1 MLIRSQTN
9 PPPAAPVSPQF
20 ASPFRRLPLLDAAW
34 WPGVFAELPATPGLP
49 RAADYVSA
57 APPHAAR
64 LNSCRPGHGTAPMPG
79 GAVAGRPGRRRRSRG
94 GRSGRVADSGPR
106 QDTAVFLNACRSA
119 APTARRR
126 GSVGRS
132 VRVGAACRLSSGR
145 HWPRSRTARLPTSC
159 RHCCSAGYAV

>member
-1 MLIRSQTN
+1 M
-9 PPPAAPVSPQF
+9 
-20 ASPFRRLPLLDAAW
+20 
-34 WPGVFAELPATPGLP
+34 FAELPATPGLP

-57 APPHAAR
+57 APPHADR

-119 APTARRR
+119 DGPAPRLCRPERACRRCVSAVFGQALAQVTDSQTADFVPPLLLRGLRCLNTNPVQIRYRMRPESMAVFVEIIDRSGTERRR
-126 GSVGRS
+126 S
-132 VRVGAACRLSSGR
+132 
-145 HWPRSRTARLPTSC
+145 
-159 RHCCSAGYAV
+159 